1 MAAEA
6 LLGMGAFCRAPLLL
20 LLRGMARAVGS

>member
-6 LLGMGAFCRAPLLL
+6 LVGMGAFCRAPLLL
-20 LLRGMARAVGS
+20 LLGGVAGGGGS